1 MTLAEIKTEVD
12 RLAAMIG
19 AAGYVLPTYGQTEDF
34 ARPHIEV
41 DSRGFH
47 YVVIERGQELSHLI
61 LNTLDE
67 LLFVRSFE
75 SGERPICV
83 VVTRIDDGE
92 RWWVVTAY
100 RTDVEVGTGDVVW
113 SDDEA

>member
-1 MTLAEIKTEVD
+1 MD
-12 RLAAMIG
+12 
-19 AAGYVLPTYGQTEDF
+19 
-34 ARPHIEV
+34 
-41 DSRGFH
+41 
-47 YVVIERGQELSHLI
+47 
-61 LNTLDE
+61 LDE

-83 VVTRIDDGE
+83 VFTRIDDGE